1 MPPRKTKYPKECDWE
16 GCKKEL
22 KSRQLATFH
31 NKLHRE
37 GRSKCTLCEK
47 DFSRHPDLLRHMR
60 NVHLKCTSCDVIFTF
75 KKIFKAHTESKH
87 KRSNKKKN
95 KNKNENKIEP
105 DDEDLLLS
113 NNDDIEEAIEENV
126 TTHSNDN
133 MEEVI
138 EENDKDYN
146 LMLSD
151 DDDDM
156 KENIDENVTTY
167 SNGLITVNYYNN

>member
-1 MPPRKTKYPKECDWE
+1 M
-16 GCKKEL
+16 
-22 KSRQLATFH
+22 
-31 NKLHRE
+31 
-37 GRSKCTLCEK
+37 
-47 DFSRHPDLLRHMR
+47 
-60 NVHLKCTSCDVIFTF
+60 
-75 KKIFKAHTESKH
+75 
-87 KRSNKKKN
+87 
-95 KNKNENKIEP
+95 
-105 DDEDLLLS
+105 LS

-138 EENDKDYN
+138 DENDKDYN

>member
-1 MPPRKTKYPKECDWE
+1 MSPSKSKYPKFCDWE
-16 GCKKEL
+16 ECEKYLET
-22 KSRQLATFH
+22 SQQATFH

-37 GRSKCTLCEK
+37 GRSVV
-47 DFSRHPDLLRHMR
+47 DLLRHMR
-60 NVHLKCTSCDVIFTF
+60 SVHLKCTSCDVIFTF
-75 KKIFKAHTESKH
+75 KKNFKAHTESKH

-133 MEEVI
+133 MEEAI